1 MGKLTHRAKP
11 VETIFVHCSATR
23 SDWMAG
29 NSLADKIAEIDRWH
43 KGRGWSGVGYHWI
56 IDRDGTVAPG
66 RPETEVGAHTAGY
79 NTGSIGVCLIGGF
92 GSSENDAFDKNF
104 TAAQDAALRR
114 LVEEIKGRAEIKA
127 IRGHNEV
134 AAKACPGFQVGR
146 WLSGKS
152 AKPGLSE
159 SSTMRAS
166 TIQVA
171 SGAGAAIT
179 AVGALDGHAQIVL
192 IVLAAVTILAAA
204 WIMRERI
211 KRWARE

>member
-1 MGKLTHRAKP
+1 MGQLTQRGKP

-23 SDWMAG
+23 PDWLAG
-29 NSLADKIAEIDRWH
+29 HSLADKIAEIDRWH
-43 KGRGWSGVGYHWI
+43 KGRGWAGIGYHWV

-66 RPETEVGAHTAGY
+66 RPETEIGAHTAGY
-79 NTGSIGVCLIGGF
+79 NTGSIGVCLIGGA
-92 GSSENDAFDKNF
+92 GSSETDPFDKNY
-104 TAAQDAALRR
+104 TAAQDSALRR
-114 LVEEIKGRAEIKA
+114 LIEEIKGRAAIKA

-134 AAKACPGFQVGR
+134 AAKACPGFNVSR
-146 WLSGKS
+146 WLAGKS
-152 AKPGLSE
+152 PKPGLSE

-192 IVLAAVTILAAA
+192 LILAAVTIFAAA

-211 KRWARE
+211 KRWSRE